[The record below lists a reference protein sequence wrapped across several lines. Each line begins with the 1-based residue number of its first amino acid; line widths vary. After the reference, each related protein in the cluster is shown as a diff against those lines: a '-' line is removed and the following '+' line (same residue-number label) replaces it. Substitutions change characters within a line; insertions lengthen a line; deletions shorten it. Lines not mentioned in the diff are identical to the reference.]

1 MQEGFIEK
9 SFVLEDGDL
18 EKINQFTR
26 TEFKSDELYAF
37 SVILCDNNIDRDYEK
52 FSVESL
58 YQLCDKFLGKTGIC
72 DHSMKSADQKA
83 RIFHTWVEKV
93 NGRKTQDGEDL
104 YQLKAK
110 AYMVKT
116 DENMPLIKEIEAG
129 IKKEVSVSCSMKKSI
144 CSICSNDKR
153 STYCEHINGKSY
165 DGKLAYSVLSD
176 VSDAYEF
183 SFVAVPAQREAGVT
197 KSFNGLKDDDNMMKN
212 VIDTLKS
219 CSDGIT
225 LSKAQAAE
233 SGEEQAK
240 ESADYRVAEESN
252 ASASDCFSSRAEKN
266 SIKEKI
272 KSDKNLSRPVR
283 ALIDAVSSALGVC
296 GNTALVLGMI
306 WLFYGGKTVGDS
318 AITPEFM
325 AGLVSLNF
333 VIEVVV
339 MTVLTPPIVYAI
351 RKQQE
356 KNG

>member
-93 NGRKTQDGEDL
+93 NGRKTQDGEEL

-225 LSKAQAAE
+225 LSKAQATE
-233 SGEEQAK
+233 I
-240 ESADYRVAEESN
+240 ADH
-252 ASASDCFSSRAEKN
+252 
-266 SIKEKI
+266 I
-272 KSDKNLSRPVR
+272 
-283 ALIDAVSSALGVC
+283 SALEEE
-296 GNTALVLGMI
+296 AKLGRD
-306 WLFYGGKTVGDS
+306 YKK
-318 AITPEFM
+318 
-325 AGLVSLNF
+325 SL
-333 VIEVVV
+333 IAEVVGLCSKALPQMDINIFGSVAQV
-339 MTVLTPPIVYAI
+339 MTTKELLGFKTAFLKSKDQESFLPQLTPQTA
-351 RKQQE
+351 KKA
-356 KNG
+356 KNDQFKL